1 MKKFSL
7 SRLLL
12 IVVCLLFLCGSGCNR
27 NTIPGLVRAEGVL
40 VYEDAPLPWAVVSI
54 VPKTAGPG
62 SRPASALTNAN
73 GRFALRTLGQNGAQ
87 PGEYFV
93 SVRKYI
99 LDEGPNTVAN
109 WKKDRQEGIPEPKPE
124 DRIGD
129 DVPDI
134 VSAIPDK
141 FDNPRHSGIEI
152 TVGPRG
158 ERNLKIELND

>member
-40 VYEDAPLPWAVVSI
+40 VYEDAPLPWAVVSV
-54 VPKTAGPG
+54 VPKTAGPAA
-62 SRPASALTNAN
+62 RPASALTDAN

-87 PGEYFV
+87 PGEYYV

-99 LDEGPNTVAN
+99 QNEGPNTVAQ
-109 WKKDRQEGIPEPKPE
+109 WKKNRQDGILEQKPE
-124 DRIGD
+124 DEIL
-129 DVPDI
+129 DV
-134 VSAIPDK
+134 VSAIPNK
-141 FDNPRHSGIEI
+141 FDNPRNSGIEI
-152 TVGPRG
+152 TVGSRG
-158 ERNLKIELND
+158 ERNLNIELND